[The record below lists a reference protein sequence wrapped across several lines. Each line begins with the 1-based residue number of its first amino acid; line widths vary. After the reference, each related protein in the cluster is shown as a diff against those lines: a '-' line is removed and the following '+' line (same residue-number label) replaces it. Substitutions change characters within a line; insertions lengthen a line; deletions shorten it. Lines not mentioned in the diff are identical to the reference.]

1 MSPAMSSARSRIS
14 RALVAL
20 SVVALAGACVH
31 RNVAP
36 AGDEHAGHVMGAM
49 AAHPGSPV
57 AAADTDRSLPADA
70 NGAAARIAASP
81 RHGEWAVIPV
91 PGGTDSV
98 RAWVV
103 YPERSTKAPVV
114 LVIHEIF
121 GLTTWVR
128 AVADQL
134 AAEGFIAIAPD
145 FLSGKHLAMAPDAFM
160 TTPGGVDSAVAAIS
174 TLDPKQFLSRV
185 DAAQRYATAL
195 PSATGKWGVVGF
207 CWGGSM
213 TFFTAANFPT
223 LAAAVPYYGG
233 VSPDRVPTLSATRAP
248 VLALYGGNDARVN
261 MTIPRAD
268 SALRTAGTR
277 FEPHIFP
284 GAGHGFLRQQDGQ
297 NGANAAAT
305 RAAWPMTVAWFKQY
319 LGS

>member
-1 MSPAMSSARSRIS
+1 MSSARPRVS
-14 RALVAL
+14 RALAAL
-20 SVVALAGACVH
+20 GVVVLAGACVH
-31 RNVAP
+31 RNASP
-36 AGDEHAGHVMGAM
+36 AGDEHAGHAMGAM
-49 AAHPGSPV
+49 ATAAGTG
-57 AAADTDRSLPADA
+57 AAAAVGADRSLPADA
-70 NGAAARIAASP
+70 NTAAARIAASP

-91 PGGTDSV
+91 AGGDSV

-134 AAEGFIAIAPD
+134 AADGFIAIAPD
-145 FLSGKHLAMAPDAFM
+145 FLTGKRLPMAPDAFM
-160 TTPGGVDSAVAAIS
+160 TTPGGVDSAVAMIS
-174 TLDPKQFLSRV
+174 TLDPQQFVRRV
-185 DAAQRYATAL
+185 DAAARYATAL

-213 TFFTAANFPT
+213 TFLTAASLPSVS
-223 LAAAVPYYGG
+223 AAVPYYGG
-233 VSPDRVPTLSATRAP
+233 AAPPRVPSLATARAP
-248 VLALYGGNDARVN
+248 ILAMYGEKDARVN
-261 MTIPRAD
+261 ATIPLAD
-268 SALRTAGTR
+268 SVLRASGTK
-277 FEPHIFP
+277 FESHVFP

-297 NGANAAAT
+297 DGANLAAT

>member
-1 MSPAMSSARSRIS
+1 M
-14 RALVAL
+14 
-20 SVVALAGACVH
+20 
-31 RNVAP
+31 
-36 AGDEHAGHVMGAM
+36 
-49 AAHPGSPV
+49 
-57 AAADTDRSLPADA
+57 LPADA
-70 NGAAARIAASP
+70 SHAAARIAASP
-81 RHGEWAVIPV
+81 RHGEWVVIPAD
-91 PGGTDSV
+91 GGRDSV

-134 AAEGFIAIAPD
+134 AAQGFIAIAPD
-145 FLSGKHLAMAPDAFM
+145 FLTGKHLPMAPDAFM

-174 TLDPKQFLSRV
+174 TLDPQQFLRRV

-195 PSATGKWGVVGF
+195 PAANGKWGVVGF

-213 TFFTAANFPT
+213 TFFTAGNFPT
-223 LAAAVPYYGG
+223 LSAAVPYYGG
-233 VSPDRVPTLSATRAP
+233 VSKERVPTLAAARAP
-248 VLALYGGNDARVN
+248 ILAMYGGNDARVD
-261 MTIPRAD
+261 MTIPAAD
-268 SALRTAGTR
+268 SALRAAGTR
-277 FEPHIFP
+277 FEPHVFP

-297 NGANAAAT
+297 SGANAAAT

-319 LGS
+319 LE